1 MDDPR
6 QPEQKFEKKYRST
19 IKSAFYNSK
28 YIGVVLSEEND
39 KTGEMEV
46 YDLSGKRKL
55 RLKIE
60 EDYTDISLNEDDE
73 IMMNS
78 ESQSYIYRMNG
89 IKKFSSSINGKLRN
103 FFKAK
108 GIKATILCW
117 KMKFRK

>member
-1 MDDPR
+1 MR
-6 QPEQKFEKKYRST
+6 R
-19 IKSAFYNSK
+19 
-28 YIGVVLSEEND
+28 D

-108 GIKATILCW
+108 GDKSYYFVLENEIQEIKL
-117 KMKFRK
+117 KKNKKRG